1 MFELITT
8 TLLLGSGFFIGRFLE
23 AKHYRSIKKRE
34 ERFLHK
40 PAVTGECYDP
50 AFIVEKSEVV
60 VGSVVVS
67 IDYFKRFLASWRL
80 FLGGEVR
87 SYSPLLDRGRR
98 EAILRMKESAPDADI
113 YVNCRLET
121 SSISRRQVNASG
133 TVEVLAYAT
142 AVTYAPRLAG
152 DTDEVCTEEA

>member
-40 PAVTGECYDP
+40 PAVTLVNVMTQRLSLRKVRLWWVPWSCRLTTL
-50 AFIVEKSEVV
+50 
-60 VGSVVVS
+60 SV
-67 IDYFKRFLASWRL
+67 LASWRL

-87 SYSPLLDRGRR
+87 LLPYW
-98 EAILRMKESAPDADI
+98 I
-113 YVNCRLET
+113 
-121 SSISRRQVNASG
+121 
-133 TVEVLAYAT
+133 EV
-142 AVTYAPRLAG
+142 AVKRCA
-152 DTDEVCTEEA
+152 